1 MKKTLIALAA
11 LVAFVGASYAASTN
25 IVVGGTA
32 FGAKDSTKHFVIE
45 RTVDFAKYTGV
56 TASNDVIAVLNI
68 PAKTVVECVAYDV
81 VTSNAVDATATFD
94 IGDGNSTA
102 RWVSNG
108 TVDVTPGLVMS
119 ATAQAVYTVDDTID
133 VKVDA
138 AITGG
143 VIRVKASCIDFSK

>member
-1 MKKTLIALAA
+1 MKKTLIMIAA
-11 LVAFVGASYAASTN
+11 LVAFVGVAYAASTN

-32 FGAKDSTKHFVIE
+32 FAAKDSSKHFVIE
-45 RTVDFAKYTGV
+45 RTIDFSLYSGV
-56 TASNDVIAVLNI
+56 TTSNDVIAALNI
-68 PAKTVVECVAYDV
+68 PAKTVVDCVSYDV
-81 VTSNAVDATATFD
+81 VTSNAVAAAATFD

-102 RWVSNG
+102 RWISNG
-108 TVDVTPGLVMS
+108 TVDASPGIVMS

-138 AITGG
+138 AVTGG